1 MIPKTIRA
9 SHVRLAANE
18 IRANGIPKGREA
30 EKFLV
35 LVDGEGFPPK
45 LILSVAARFATGS
58 ELGPGQFSG
67 GQEANRHLTKNL
79 GFKVVSIGKEG
90 PPAFLFLTKPEFEPE
105 GLMEESGSW
114 SCSKDTRAGDRVFV
128 YLAGE
133 GIKYEWRAVS
143 DSVND
148 PNWVY
153 CCDVEFVREIDP
165 PITIGDLREAIP
177 AEAWRA
183 PHSSFR
189 GYKSI
194 RIPDEAVPRILAL
207 IETRERSESL
217 AWDLAIQ
224 RIKSA
229 KSPNTYMP
237 VAVIAAL
244 ELIQEGQA
252 TAMAIPF
259 YGFDKRFDA
268 LQATLGEGAVGKGWE
283 PFLYLASTANI
294 WTLRKGIRE
303 VPYDRENRPRSR
315 AQLLKMANGVAFIE
329 ELQAGVEDP
338 TLIPRLKAMIGET
351 SLEPTADPIL
361 LAAAVKALKGKQ
373 GPEPPAGN
381 KNPQLIEGTKKSY
394 VRDPKVVRWV
404 LDRAQGICELCLKPA
419 PFFDAEGEP
428 FLEVHHVVLLA
439 DKGPD
444 TVENARG
451 LCPNCHREI
460 HLGLNKRELKG
471 RLLEQRS

>member
-1 MIPKTIRA
+1 
-9 SHVRLAANE
+9 
-18 IRANGIPKGREA
+18 
-30 EKFLV
+30 
-35 LVDGEGFPPK
+35 
-45 LILSVAARFATGS
+45 
-58 ELGPGQFSG
+58 
-67 GQEANRHLTKNL
+67 
-79 GFKVVSIGKEG
+79 
-90 PPAFLFLTKPEFEPE
+90 
-105 GLMEESGSW
+105 
-114 SCSKDTRAGDRVFV
+114 
-128 YLAGE
+128 
-133 GIKYEWRAVS
+133 
-143 DSVND
+143 
-148 PNWVY
+148 
-153 CCDVEFVREIDP
+153 
-165 PITIGDLREAIP
+165 
-177 AEAWRA
+177 
-183 PHSSFR
+183 
-189 GYKSI
+189 
-194 RIPDEAVPRILAL
+194 
-207 IETRERSESL
+207 
-217 AWDLAIQ
+217 
-224 RIKSA
+224 
-229 KSPNTYMP
+229 MP